1 MVFVVINIH
10 IDSLLLHPLGQGE
23 IFNTYSGRFQA
34 QFGQC
39 RAPST
44 GSYDQSFGFL
54 KEKREFKLVEGFLW
68 ISSTTT
74 DKTGAGGST
83 TSTHHCLAWPNKSES
98 GPSTASAV
106 RHIPWH
112 HTLLLNMPK
121 SRTITLWYH
130 SSVAPSA
137 CYQLSISRSTLTW
150 LDRLRTMS
158 GVCGSSSSTDGD
170 SAMPRPRR

>member
-44 GSYDQSFGFL
+44 GSYDQSLGFL
-54 KEKREFKLVEGFLW
+54 KEKREFKLVEGFFW
-68 ISSTTT
+68 ISTTT
-74 DKTGAGGST
+74 ADKTGAGGST

-98 GPSTASAV
+98 GPLTASAV
-106 RHIPWH
+106 RHMPWH

-130 SSVAPSA
+130 SSVAPRALSA
-137 CYQLSISRSTLTW
+137 I
-150 LDRLRTMS
+150 DF
-158 GVCGSSSSTDGD
+158 
-170 SAMPRPRR
+170 